1 MPKAKKSSHRI
12 GTLHSPASASG
23 GSNNPYDKSS
33 SQHSSNQ
40 PPSAN
45 LVAPN
50 TTLGQHFLKNPAVIA
65 AIIDKAGVKGSD
77 VVLEVGPGTGTYLL
91 PQVDLD

>member
-1 MPKAKKSSHRI
+1 MAIPGILLAI
-12 GTLHSPASASG
+12 A
-23 GSNNPYDKSS
+23 
-33 SQHSSNQ
+33 
-40 PPSAN
+40 
-45 LVAPN
+45 LVSLFRA
-50 TTLGQHFLKNPAVIA
+50 GVPAVIA